1 MLRRVVT
8 IAGFMALAAATLS
21 AAFTYQETSTITGGM
36 LKSMM
41 AVAGVFSK
49 QAREPIQSTVSVKGD
64 RMVHRSQ
71 TRASITDL
79 ASQTIT
85 TIDFQKKTYSVMTF
99 DEMKQAIEQMQQR
112 MKRGGEQQQAQMNFK
127 VEANATG
134 KTKQVGGIDCKEMIL
149 KMTMEGTDEKTGQ
162 KGGMAITTDMWVGPG
177 IKGYQEVRD
186 FYRRMAEKINW
197 TPGGNMFMSNPDAA
211 KGMAEVYK
219 EVSKIDGVPV
229 QQMITM
235 GASGMQPA
243 AGAQSTSDNQQQQP
257 QQPPAERPSVGSAL
271 GNALG
276 GKFGI
281 SRKKT
286 SSDAPPPS
294 NTSNNASANGTPGS
308 LLEMT
313 TELSSFSAAAVDDSQ
328 FAVPSGFKKVEPDAR
343 RVR

>member
-1 MLRRVVT
+1 M
-8 IAGFMALAAATLS
+8 IAGIAMLASATLL
-21 AAFTYQETSTITGGM
+21 ADFTYQETANITGGM
-36 LKSMM
+36 VAGMM
-41 AVAGVFSK
+41 KVAGVFSK
-49 QAREPIQSTVSVKGD
+49 QAREPIQSTISVKGD
-64 RMVHRSQ
+64 RMLRRS
-71 TRASITDL
+71 TTHASVIDL

-85 TIDFQKKTYSVMTF
+85 NIDLQKKTYSVMTF
-99 DEMKQAIEQMQQR
+99 DEMQQMLEQMQQR
-112 MKRGGEQQQAQMNFK
+112 MKKGGDNQQPQVNFK
-127 VEANATG
+127 VETNATG

-162 KGGMAITTDMWVGPG
+162 KGGMAITTDMWIGPG
-177 IKGYQEVRD
+177 IAGYKEVRD

-197 TPGGNMFMSNPDAA
+197 TPGGNMFMSNPDAS

-219 EVSKIDGVPV
+219 EASKIDGVPV

-235 GASGMQPA
+235 GAEGMQPA
-243 AGAQSTSDNQQQQP
+243 AGAQPTSDSQQQQP
-257 QQPPAERPSVGSAL
+257 QQPPAERPSVGNAL
-271 GNALG
+271 GSALG

-294 NTSNNASANGTPGS
+294 NTSSNASGNGTPGS

-313 TELSSFSAAAVDDSQ
+313 TELSSFSQAPVDDSQ
-328 FAVPSGFKKVEPDAR
+328 FAVPAGFKKVEPDAR